1 MTIMSI
7 QDVGSPG
14 RARAAAAGS
23 FTARLESQL
32 ARAEQ
37 LDGTFGVYIARLDDD
52 ARLAAQELDEAAARG
67 EQLPPLAGMTV
78 AVKDLIAVRGAAT
91 TAQSLVHDDP
101 WFAGQDAPIVAK
113 LRAAGAIITGKT
125 SMAEH
130 AAGRIDPA
138 KPFPVPRNPWDPNRW
153 PGGSSSGSAIAVAL
167 GLADVALGSDTTG
180 SLRIPAAFCGITGFR
195 PSTGLVDGTGCMAA
209 SPTLDTM
216 GPMAKNARDCARVLS
231 AITPLAEPQWQ
242 DTLAGVRIAVPRAL
256 IETWGDQLDSE
267 IRAAFERALDELR
280 ELGASIVEIELPEW
294 ELLTSAT
301 MLITAQELFAGHAAS
316 LRTRWSDY
324 GRSFR
329 RIAAIGG
336 LVPAEKSE
344 SVRAALEGAVATL
357 IARFDS
363 CDVIALPSWAHTPAS
378 YLESVEMGGSELN
391 LTAAW
396 AAAGLPCVATP
407 MGLDSRGL
415 PMSLQLAGK
424 PGDDLRVLA
433 ITDCFER
440 FTAYSLPTP
449 PNWSAAIEAVPDPDE
464 GKPLL
469 GETEQAAL
477 AAMFAQ
483 LGIPA
488 EPHDLAAIKGMLG
501 ALGA

>member
-1 MTIMSI
+1 MTGMSI
-7 QDVGSPG
+7 QDIESAPVT
-14 RARAAAAGS
+14 AAS
-23 FTARLESQL
+23 RRVTAHLESQL
-32 ARAEQ
+32 AKTDA
-37 LDGTFGVYIARLDDD
+37 LDSAFGVYIARLDDEALQA
-52 ARLAAQELDEAAARG
+52 ARTLDAAASRG
-67 EQLPPLAGMTV
+67 EQLPALAGMTI

-101 WFAGQDAPIVAK
+101 WFDGQDAPIVAQ
-113 LRAAGAIITGKT
+113 LRTAGALITGKT

-138 KPFPVPRNPWDPNRW
+138 KPFPVPRNPWDPSRW

-167 GLADVALGSDTTG
+167 GLADAALGSDTTG

-216 GPMAKNARDCARVLS
+216 GPMAKSARDCARVLS
-231 AITPLAEPQWQ
+231 AIAPIAEPEWR
-242 DTLAGVRIAVPRAL
+242 DSLANVRIGVPRTL
-256 IETWGDQLDSE
+256 IDSWGEKLDSE
-267 IRAAFERALDELR
+267 IYEAFERSLAEFQQ
-280 ELGASIVEIELPEW
+280 LGATIVNIELPEW
-294 ELLTSAT
+294 DLLTSAT
-301 MLITAQELFAGHAAS
+301 MLITAQELFAGHAET
-316 LRTRWSDY
+316 LRARWIDY

-336 LVPAEKSE
+336 FVPAEKIST
-344 SVRAALEGAVATL
+344 VRTALSGASDAL
-357 IARFDS
+357 LARFDDL
-363 CDVIALPSWAHTPAS
+363 DVIAIPTWAQPPAA
-378 YLESVEMGGSELN
+378 YDESLEMGGGELN

-396 AAAGLPCVATP
+396 AAAGLPCIATP

-424 PGDDLRVLA
+424 PGDDLRVLE

-440 FTAYSLPTP
+440 SSAKPLPAP
-449 PNWSAAIEAVPDPDE
+449 PEWTAAIAAVPDPDQ
-464 GKPLL
+464 GKTLL
-469 GETEQAAL
+469 AEEEHAAL
-477 AAMFAQ
+477 AAMLAP
-483 LGIPA
+483 LGISA
-488 EPHDLAAIKGMLG
+488 EPHDLAAIHGMLK